1 MSQIAKKFEVV
12 AQISTKSFACVS
24 SSISGRDYSL
34 TPKMS
39 SSVRQASN
47 ANASCNCFLSVSK
60 EGRYLES
67 MSIAS
72 LIPKISPS
80 GKLGACQPQIDISS
94 LFAAA
99 HGLRTPAMTS
109 RAICLEKM
117 RFASRWE
124 GGYRTASSPNIA
136 LTNDSTSDEDRT
148 FISPASRR
156 MDGESNPAS
165 RRSAAI
171 PGMSS
176 P

>member
-1 MSQIAKKFEVV
+1 
-12 AQISTKSFACVS
+12 
-24 SSISGRDYSL
+24 
-34 TPKMS
+34 
-39 SSVRQASN
+39 
-47 ANASCNCFLSVSK
+47 
-60 EGRYLES
+60 

-80 GKLGACQPQIDISS
+80 GKLGARQPQIEISS

-117 RFASRWE
+117 RFASMRE
-124 GGYRTASSPNIA
+124 SGHRTASSPNIL

-148 FISPASRR
+148 FISPASFR

-165 RRSAAI
+165 RRSAAFPACLLRTDHELPIGQQEESGHGMVLELEHGDKGRPSTSEVYRTNLENLPSI
-171 PGMSS
+171 PCHIALHAW
-176 P
+176 